1 MTDRGA
7 LHESFDRDEPVRT
20 SSDRSFGLVFAA
32 VFAVV
37 GLAPLVAGHPLR
49 LWALIVSG
57 LFLTAALL
65 RPALLAPLNR
75 RWTKFGLALHRVT
88 NPILMG
94 AVFFLAVTPTA
105 FMMKLLGKDP
115 LRRRFDRAATS
126 YWIER
131 KPPGPDPDSMRN
143 QF

>member
-1 MTDRGA
+1 MSDKGVH
-7 LHESFDRDEPVRT
+7 HESFERDEPVRT
-20 SSDRSFGLVFAA
+20 SSDRSFGI

-37 GLAPLVAGHPLR
+37 FAVIGLAPLVAGHALR
-49 LWALIVSG
+49 IWALVVAA

-75 RWTKFGLALHRVT
+75 MWTKFGLALHRVT

-115 LRRRFDRAATS
+115 LRRRIDRSAKS
-126 YWIER
+126 YWIDRE
-131 KPPGPDPDSMRN
+131 PPGPDPDSMRN